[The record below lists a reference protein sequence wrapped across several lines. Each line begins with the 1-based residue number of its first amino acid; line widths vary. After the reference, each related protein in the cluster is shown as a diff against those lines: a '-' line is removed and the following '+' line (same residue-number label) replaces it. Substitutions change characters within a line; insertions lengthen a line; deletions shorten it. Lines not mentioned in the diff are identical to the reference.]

1 MTLKDA
7 WDASNGE
14 NRCRGASLCSFEN
27 LAVHEDAI
35 VENCIR
41 CGKRLIYNIV
51 DGKIDQRRQT
61 RNHIRDTVQPFG
73 ATHELFLE
81 IYGHTALSS
90 FLTKDEPRFNAKEA
104 ARDDL
109 RIMNKL
115 SDRGYNDKDLAKW
128 RNNA

>member
-1 MTLKDA
+1 
-7 WDASNGE
+7 
-14 NRCRGASLCSFEN
+14 
-27 LAVHEDAI
+27 
-35 VENCIR
+35 
-41 CGKRLIYNIV
+41 
-51 DGKIDQRRQT
+51 
-61 RNHIRDTVQPFG
+61 VQPFG

-81 IYGHTALSS
+81 IYGHAALSS